1 MKLLKIL
8 GLIGVAAWLILVTRP
23 PLVADAEK
31 WILPDKPA
39 LAHPRLIQTDID
51 FTALRN
57 DPERVAAA
65 QAAADVFLT
74 KPRTASWPRYS
85 VPLPNPPMP
94 PRHADKEWPYWT
106 PIGAELRMELEAL
119 AFGYRLTGD
128 QRYFERVRTLMLSL
142 CGWEQWTDPDLVSMN
157 NNPCLDTFY
166 ITVGMSIAY
175 DYLFPD
181 LTTADRETVR
191 RAIIEKGLRFTFRR
205 RDDPTSFFQTPS
217 RWPNGYAMVTAALG
231 IGSLAV
237 WGEET
242 EIPPFL
248 RCAIAKSEGFMRE
261 QARDDGALLEGFFYG
276 AASVEP
282 LSLFFSALKKNAG
295 IDLFTYP
302 YFRHAHEFP
311 MYFMIP
317 GSGWLAGFGDNGG
330 PKGTQP
336 LFQGTLSVLAAEGL
350 ADGQALWYLQR
361 ALNTKEEPPV
371 YLKTIQQGMFYGL
384 RSTSPYREIWP
395 AAVKKMKSIPPS
407 AEACSKRFD
416 SVGWVSLRSGWEDRD
431 ALLAFRCGPT
441 IGHAHLDQ
449 NGFIIAGRGQVLA
462 SDPGYQR
469 FDLKYPD
476 EPIRE
481 ISHQE
486 HLFTHGS
493 IGHNVILVD
502 GEGQRKVDGVPL
514 DFFSSAEFDYA
525 AGEAAASYPTLRRFT
540 RHVLQMKNPGYF
552 IVLDDIAGDG
562 RPHRI
567 DWLLQAG
574 PDAFFALTGRRLS
587 GNDKGTDNRLR
598 IESGEAALT
607 ADFPMLSNPLW
618 HHSQYPHAE
627 KLEHTL
633 STSFDATALVML
645 AAFQV
650 HARQQPPL
658 FAFRALPT
666 GGSGIVLLEGR
677 SSDGITDRILM
688 APSIPGAHH
697 AEGIGSD
704 SRISFIRQRG
714 ESGFAAFGMVAGTWL
729 QLGEK
734 PLLMASSALNA
745 VWSVDN
751 REGVLSVSSPQ
762 AVRVECL
769 VPGTKTALIDG
780 RTLSA
785 SDFSSDANSGIVRL
799 NIPAGDHRVILLPTR

>member
-1 MKLLKIL
+1 MKHLKKW
-8 GLIGVAAWLILVTRP
+8 GLMGVAAWLILVIRP

-39 LAHPRLIQTDID
+39 LAHPRLIQTAAD
-51 FTALRN
+51 FSALRN

-65 QAAADVFLT
+65 RAAADVYLSKT
-74 KPRTASWPRYS
+74 RTASWPRYS

-106 PIGAELRMELEAL
+106 PIGSELRMELEAL

-128 QRYFERVRTLMLSL
+128 QRYFDRARTLMLSL
-142 CGWEQWTDPDLVSMN
+142 CSWEQWTDPDLVSMN
-157 NNPCLDTFY
+157 NSPCLDTFY
-166 ITVGMSIAY
+166 IAVGMSIAY
-175 DYLFPD
+175 DYLFSD
-181 LTTADRETVR
+181 LSTADQETVR

-205 RDDPTSFFQTPS
+205 RDDPTSFFQAPS
-217 RWPNGYAMVTAALG
+217 RWPNGFAMVTAALG
-231 IGSLAV
+231 VGSLAV
-237 WGEET
+237 WGEEPD
-242 EIPPFL
+242 IAPFL

-276 AASVEP
+276 AASVDP

-295 IDLFTYP
+295 IDLFTYS

-311 MYFMIP
+311 MHFMIP

-336 LFQGTLSVLAAEGL
+336 LFQGTISVLAAESL

-384 RSTSPYREIWP
+384 RHTSPYREIWP
-395 AAVKKMKSIPPS
+395 AAVINRESIPPP
-407 AEACSKRFD
+407 AETGSKRFE
-416 SVGWVSLRSGWEDRD
+416 SVGWVSLRSGWEDHD

-481 ISHQE
+481 VSHQE
-486 HLFTHGS
+486 HLFTYGS
-493 IGHNVILVD
+493 IGHNVILID

-514 DFFSSAEFDYA
+514 DFFPTAVFDYA
-525 AGEAAASYPTLRRFT
+525 AGEAAPAYPTLRRFA
-540 RHVLQMKNPGYF
+540 RHVVQMKNPGYF

-567 DWLLQAG
+567 DWQLQAG
-574 PDAFFALTGRRLS
+574 PDAFFTMAGRTLS
-587 GNDKGTDNRLR
+587 KNEKGTGNRLR
-598 IESGEAALT
+598 IESGEAVLT
-607 ADFPMLSNPLW
+607 ADFPILSNPLW
-618 HHSQYPHAE
+618 QHSQYPHAE
-627 KLEHTL
+627 KLGHTL
-633 STSFDATALVML
+633 STSVDATALVML
-645 AAFQV
+645 TAFQV
-650 HARQQPPL
+650 HAREQPAPV
-658 FAFRALPT
+658 AFRSLPT
-666 GGSGIVLLEGR
+666 GGGGVVLLEGR
-677 SSDGITDRILM
+677 SPDGMTDRFLL

-697 AEGIGSD
+697 AEGVGSD
-704 SRISFIRQRG
+704 GRIAFIRQQRDG
-714 ESGFAAFGMVAGTWL
+714 GLAAFGMIAGTWL
-729 QLGEK
+729 QLDEK
-734 PLLMASSALNA
+734 PLLMTSSALNA
-745 VWSVDN
+745 AWSVN
-751 REGVLSVSSPQ
+751 NQEKILSVSSPQ
-762 AVRVECL
+762 AARVECL
-769 VPGTKTALIDG
+769 APGTKTVLLDG
-780 RTLSA
+780 RTLGD
-785 SDFSSDANSGIVRL
+785 SDFFSDPHTGIVRL
-799 NIPAGDHRVILLPTR
+799 NMPAGDHRVVLLPAR